1 MRIVLRETET
11 QRESGNEDF
20 NQVVMIEA
28 ALKILLESDE
38 YPDLNAL
45 SKTIRQT
52 YILPALVLRTAFLL
66 MDDEESESES
76 ESESEMN

>member
-20 NQVVMIEA
+20 NQVIMIEA

-38 YPDLNAL
+38 YHDLNAL

-76 ESESEMN
+76 ESEMN

>member
-1 MRIVLRETET
+1 MT
-11 QRESGNEDF
+11 
-20 NQVVMIEA
+20 EA

-38 YPDLNAL
+38 YPELNAL
-45 SKTIRQT
+45 SKTVRQT

-66 MDDEESESES
+66 IHDESES